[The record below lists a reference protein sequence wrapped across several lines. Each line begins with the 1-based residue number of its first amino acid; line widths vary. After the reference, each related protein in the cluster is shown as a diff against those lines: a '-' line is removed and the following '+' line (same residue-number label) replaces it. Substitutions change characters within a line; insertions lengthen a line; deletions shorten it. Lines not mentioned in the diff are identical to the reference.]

1 MTTRISENLKRLRR
15 VKSLSQRDLAKKAG
29 VAQSYISAI
38 EHSKLVPSVKI
49 IKRLAIALGQNPEHL
64 VRFHPDEK
72 IKVRETYTKKFVLMN
87 QEEFLK
93 TSAGLDVNEGDLF
106 EEPTVFMFDNRIST
120 DIPARLVNADAQ
132 RPSYANVQDETDK
145 AILKVIYAL
154 ILGFVISAVCLIL
167 TIF

>member
-49 IKRLAIALGQNPEHL
+49 IQKLATALGQNPEHL
-64 VRFHPDEK
+64 VRFHADAK
-72 IKVRETYTKKFVLMN
+72 SIDSFT
-87 QEEFLK
+87 
-93 TSAGLDVNEGDLF
+93 
-106 EEPTVFMFDNRIST
+106 
-120 DIPARLVNADAQ
+120 RLVNADVQ